1 MLYTLLLPVAVP
13 ESGAQGL
20 KPSDMSGKLEDSQ
33 NSQDP
38 EYLVSLCNILDGV
51 LWGEKVQRDRD
62 KEGENSKKV
71 NTIQEWKEEVNLK
84 GKSLCKFLFCL
95 LYIMLAAPQDVFD
108 SFPMWHKHKV

>member
-38 EYLVSLCNILDGV
+38 EYLGSLGNILYRV
-51 LWGEKVQRDRD
+51 LRGEKVQRDGD
-62 KEGENSKKV
+62 KEGKDSKKV
-71 NTIQEWKEEVNLK
+71 NNIEE
-84 GKSLCKFLFCL
+84 
-95 LYIMLAAPQDVFD
+95 
-108 SFPMWHKHKV
+108 